1 MPATSMLRIE
11 DWKVE
16 NQDLDS
22 RFVAA
27 MSTKNIEGAMSCF
40 VDTPDLVAVLWGK
53 ELRGPEQVREAISSL
68 FAAYDEI
75 TLSIDRVREF
85 RSGDSVL
92 AVGQAT
98 YTLRRAA
105 EVSRLT
111 EIWTDVRHEVGGRW
125 VYVMDH
131 AEALPKAE
139 PLPGDLE

>member
-1 MPATSMLRIE
+1 MSTTLTLKIE
-11 DWKVE
+11 NWEVA

-27 MSTKNIEGAMSCF
+27 MSAKNIDRAMSCF
-40 VDTPDLVAVLWGK
+40 IDSPDLVAVLWGK
-53 ELRGPEQVREAISSL
+53 ELRGPAQVREAISSL

-75 TLSIDRVREF
+75 KLSVDRVREF

-98 YTLRRAA
+98 YTLRKAV
-105 EVSRLT
+105 EVTQLT
-111 EIWTDVRHEVGGRW
+111 EIWTDVRREVNGHW

-131 AEALPKAE
+131 AEALPN
-139 PLPGDLE
+139 

>member
-1 MPATSMLRIE
+1 MPVTLTLKIE
-11 DWKVE
+11 NWEVA
-16 NQDLDS
+16 NHDLDS

-27 MSTKNIEGAMSCF
+27 MSAKNIERAMSCF
-40 VDTPDLVAVLWGK
+40 IDSPDLVAVLWGK

-98 YTLRRAA
+98 YTLRKAA

-111 EIWTDVRHEVGGRW
+111 EIWTDVRHEVDGRW

-131 AEALPKAE
+131 AEALPN
-139 PLPGDLE
+139 